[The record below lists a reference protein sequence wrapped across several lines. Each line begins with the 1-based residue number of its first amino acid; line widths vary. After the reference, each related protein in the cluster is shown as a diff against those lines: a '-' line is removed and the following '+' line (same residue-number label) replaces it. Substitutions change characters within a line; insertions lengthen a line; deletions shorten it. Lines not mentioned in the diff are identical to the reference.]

1 MKQDT
6 PDTLARQWTM
16 LRAIPRAPNR
26 ITTGEL
32 AERLAD
38 EGHFVSRRTI
48 ERDLQALSTRFPL
61 ALDDRSKPF
70 GWSWARDANF
80 AFTPALLPAQA
91 VALLLARS
99 HLLGLL
105 PASLNKE
112 LEPIFQAAQK
122 SLGGSSWRD
131 WHRRTAVIPSFFQ
144 PRPPRIAPAILET
157 VQRALARR
165 RVLELRY
172 RDKASGATHPRTAH
186 PLAILVRGPV
196 TYLVATLFDYEDV
209 RHLALHRITSASESA
224 TPCREPPDFDLSHHV
239 AHEGA
244 HLQSRGQVQFEA
256 LFETAAALH
265 LRETPMSADQ
275 SWTPINEEWVRV
287 TATVID
293 DLQFRWW
300 LLAFGG
306 QLEVLRPPEL
316 RSAIASEARI
326 AASLYTKD
334 LQR

>member
-1 MKQDT
+1 MKQET

-26 ITTGEL
+26 ITTSEL
-32 AERLAD
+32 AERLSD
-38 EGHFVSRRTI
+38 EGHSVTRRTI
-48 ERDLQALSTRFPL
+48 ERDLQALSARFPL
-61 ALDDRSKPF
+61 VLDDRSKPF

-80 AFTPALLPAQA
+80 AFTPALAPAQA

-99 HLLGLL
+99 HLQGLL

-131 WHRRTAVIPSFFQ
+131 WHRRTAVIPSIFQ
-144 PRPPRIAPAILET
+144 PRPPRIAPAVLET

-196 TYLVATLFDYEDV
+196 TYLVATLFDYQDV
-209 RHLALHRITSASESA
+209 RHLAMHRISAAIESEMA
-224 TPCREPPDFDLSHHV
+224 CREPPDFDLALHV
-239 AHEGA
+239 AQEGA
-244 HLQSRGQVQFEA
+244 LLHSRGSIHFEA
-256 LFETAAALH
+256 DFETAAALH
-265 LRETPMSADQ
+265 LRETPLSVDQ
-275 SWTPINEEWVRV
+275 TWTSIDEDRVRV
-287 TATVID
+287 TATVVD

-300 LLAFGG
+300 LLAFGS
-306 QLEVLRPPEL
+306 QLEVRAPAEL
-316 RSAIASEARI
+316 RDAMAAETRSA
-326 AASLYTKD
+326 AALYD
-334 LQR
+334 EGLRA